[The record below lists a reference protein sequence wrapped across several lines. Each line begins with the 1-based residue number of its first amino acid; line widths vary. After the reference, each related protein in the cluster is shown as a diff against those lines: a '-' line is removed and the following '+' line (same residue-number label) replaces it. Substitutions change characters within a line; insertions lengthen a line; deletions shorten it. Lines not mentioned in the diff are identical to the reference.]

1 MPTYGRPEV
10 AFQQAS
16 NIYSQISNLQ
26 SQNKISVKY
35 IVSINGDKSYPVI
48 KFSKVADTI
57 IEQSFNM
64 GASLNIVYGFISALK
79 FDYDFLW
86 IIGDDEPIPKDAVHK
101 ICQLIEKD
109 SFDFL
114 IGSLNKCSN
123 LNLINSYQKLSSIT
137 GGTNSFISSTIYR
150 CDLISKK
157 DIDSALDFHFTNFP
171 HLVIINRIIERA
183 DITKVICVPLFSI
196 CRMDLREPPIGGKT
210 PRKAFG
216 YGDSLVF
223 FGKPLTLLGVE
234 TNTYKKRELL
244 FWWAKNW
251 HRVSMFKDKDD
262 FRPKLLE
269 VLSSEYFSLRLFI
282 MLGRLPIW
290 KLKNL
295 LRPIKI

>member
-57 IEQSFNM
+57 IEQGFNM

-86 IIGDDEPIPKDAVHK
+86 IIGDDEPIPKDAIHR

-109 SFDFL
+109 NFDFL
-114 IGSLNKCSN
+114 IGSLNKHGN
-123 LNLINSYQKLSSIT
+123 LNLINSYQKLSSFT

-157 DIDSALDFHFTNFP
+157 DIDRALDFNFTNFP
-171 HLVIINRIIERA
+171 HLVIINRIIERVST
-183 DITKVICVPLFSI
+183 TKIICVPLFSI
-196 CRMDLREPPIGGKT
+196 CRMDLREPPIDGRT

-223 FGKPLTLLGVE
+223 FGKPLTLLGVD
-234 TNTYKKRELL
+234 TNSYKKRELL
-244 FWWAKNW
+244 VWWTKNW

-269 VLSSEYFSLRLFI
+269 AISSEFFSLRLFI
-282 MLGRLPIW
+282 RLGRLPIW

-295 LRPIKI
+295 LRPIKK